1 MTLRYFMMKIR
12 NFIFGIALICAIC
25 FSSCS
30 DGSSSPDS
38 NDTENT
44 ANGTESTTND
54 TSAKVLDLRIKKN
67 GVVYNPNRSIENAAE
82 VTQTEHVKATA
93 VSGGIQFEITLPENA
108 SYLEI
113 RRLEDIEGMEDFWTT
128 RCELENAWY
137 YAGETYTF
145 VYPLCEP
152 GEKYKFN
159 IGMQVTNEN
168 NISKDLDAEIII
180 ITATD
185 GIGDINYSNLT
196 SRHIDLSYDGTK
208 PTVKVLNVIPPEG
221 ENVKTR
227 IGYYAQ
233 NSSTESDWNND
244 TIWFGNYFGKKSDTI
259 SSSELH
265 DAKDYTY
272 PDNPIYYSKDSKIL
286 TSQDDGETWEKD
298 EEAMKECQE
307 LLATGFSYF
316 FESTKKSCLL
326 AQYAYTFEVKE
337 MENPER
343 YVWRTAILDSDI
355 IKVK

>member
-1 MTLRYFMMKIR
+1 MKIR
-12 NFIFGIALICAIC
+12 NFIFGIAFICAIC
-25 FSSCS
+25 FTSCS
-30 DGSSSPDS
+30 DGSSSSDS
-38 NDTENT
+38 NDT
-44 ANGTESTTND
+44 S
-54 TSAKVLDLRIKKN
+54 SRVLDLRIKKN
-67 GVVYNPNRSIENAAE
+67 GVVHNSSRSIENAAE
-82 VTQTEHVKATA
+82 ITQTDHVKATA
-93 VSGGIQFEITLPENA
+93 VSGGIQFEISLPENA

-128 RCELENAWY
+128 RCEPQNIWY
-137 YAGETYTF
+137 YAGQTYTF

-159 IGMQVTNEN
+159 IGIETTENGVTTTLPE
-168 NISKDLDAEIII
+168 EIII
-180 ITATD
+180 IIATD

-233 NSSTESDWNND
+233 NSSTGSDWKND
-244 TIWFGNYFGKKSDTI
+244 TIWFGNYVGDKSETI
-259 SSSELH
+259 SSSELYN
-265 DAKDYTY
+265 AKDYTD
-272 PDNPIYYSKDSKIL
+272 PDNQVSYEKDTEIWTSKD
-286 TSQDDGETWEKD
+286 DGKTWEKD
-298 EEAMKECQE
+298 EEAMKYCQE
-307 LLATGFSYF
+307 LLATGFSHF
-316 FESTKKSCLL
+316 FESTNKSCLL
-326 AQYAYTFEVKE
+326 AQYAYTFEVNE

>member
-1 MTLRYFMMKIR
+1 MKIR
-12 NFIFGIALICAIC
+12 NFIFGIALISAIC

-30 DGSSSPDS
+30 DGSSSSDS
-38 NDTENT
+38 DSTENT
-44 ANGTESTTND
+44 

-67 GVVYNPNRSIENAAE
+67 GVVYNSSRSIESAAE
-82 VTQTEHVKATA
+82 ITQTAHVKAAA
-93 VSGGIQFEITLPENA
+93 VSGGIQFEISLPENA
-108 SYLEI
+108 TYLEI
-113 RRLEDIEGMEDFWTT
+113 RRLEDIEGTEDFWTT
-128 RCELENAWY
+128 RCEVQNIWY
-137 YAGETYTF
+137 YAGQTYTF

-159 IGMQVTNEN
+159 IGIETTENGVTTT
-168 NISKDLDAEIII
+168 LPQEIII

-185 GIGDINYSNLT
+185 GIGDIDYSNLK

-233 NSSTESDWNND
+233 NSSTEQNWNND
-244 TIWFGNYFGKKSDTI
+244 ALWFGNYVGDKSDTI
-259 SSSELH
+259 SSSELYN
-265 DAKDYTY
+265 AKDYTDPENQVSY
-272 PDNPIYYSKDSKIL
+272 EKDVKVWTSK
-286 TSQDDGETWEKD
+286 DDGETWEID
-298 EEAMKECQE
+298 EEATKEGQE

-316 FESTKKSCLL
+316 LESTNKSCLF

-337 MENPER
+337 MENSER

-355 IKVK
+355 IKIK

>member
-12 NFIFGIALICAIC
+12 NFVFGIAFICAIC
-25 FSSCS
+25 FTSCS
-30 DGSSSPDS
+30 DGSSSSDS
-38 NDTENT
+38 NE
-44 ANGTESTTND
+44 
-54 TSAKVLDLRIKKN
+54 TSSRVLDLRIKKN
-67 GVVYNPNRSIENAAE
+67 GVVHNSSRSIENAAE
-82 VTQTEHVKATA
+82 ITQTDHVKATA
-93 VSGGIQFEITLPENA
+93 VSGGIQFEIALPSDA

-128 RCELENAWY
+128 RCELQDAWQY
-137 YAGETYTF
+137 KERTYTF

-159 IGMQVTNEN
+159 IGIETTEN
-168 NISKDLDAEIII
+168 GIMKPIPEEIII

-185 GIGDINYSNLT
+185 GIGDIDYSNLK

-221 ENVKTR
+221 DNVKTR

-233 NSSTESDWNND
+233 NPSTESDWVND
-244 TIWFGNYFGKKSDTI
+244 TIWFGNYLGKKSETI

-265 DAKDYTY
+265 DAKDYTD
-272 PDNPIYYSKDSKIL
+272 PENPFYYSKDSKIL
-286 TSQDDGETWEKD
+286 KSQDDGKTWEED
-298 EEAMKECQE
+298 EEATKECQE
-307 LLATGFSYF
+307 LLKTGFSHF
-316 FESTKKSCLL
+316 FESTNKSCLL
-326 AQYAYTFEVKE
+326 AQYAYTFEVNE

>member
-12 NFIFGIALICAIC
+12 NFIFGISLICAIC

-30 DGSSSPDS
+30 DGSSSSDS
-38 NDTENT
+38 DD
-44 ANGTESTTND
+44 TESTTND

-67 GVVYNPNRSIENAAE
+67 GVVYNPSRSIENAAE
-82 VTQTEHVKATA
+82 ITQTTHVKATA
-93 VSGGIQFEITLPENA
+93 VSGGIQFEIALPSDA
-108 SYLEI
+108 TYLEI

-128 RCELENAWY
+128 RCELTNAWY
-137 YAGETYTF
+137 YAGQTYTF

-159 IGMQVTNEN
+159 IGIQVTDEKQN
-168 NISKDLDAEIII
+168 SKDLDAEIII

-221 ENVKTR
+221 DNVGTR
-227 IGYYAQ
+227 IAYYAK
-233 NSSTESDWNND
+233 NSSTETDWNND
-244 TIWFGNYFGKKSDTI
+244 VIWFGNYLGKKTDTDTV
-259 SSSELH
+259 SSTKLH
-265 DAKDYTY
+265 DAKDYT
-272 PDNPIYYSKDSKIL
+272 NPKNPVYYLEDK
-286 TSQDDGETWEKD
+286 E
-298 EEAMKECQE
+298 ECQE
-307 LLATGFSYF
+307 LLATGFSHF
-316 FESTKKSCLL
+316 LESTNKSYLFV
-326 AQYAYTFEVKE
+326 QYAYTFEVNE

>member
-12 NFIFGIALICAIC
+12 NFIFGIALICSIC
-25 FSSCS
+25 FTSCS
-30 DGSSSPDS
+30 DGSSSSDS
-38 NDTENT
+38 NE
-44 ANGTESTTND
+44 
-54 TSAKVLDLRIKKN
+54 TSSRVLDLRIKKN
-67 GVVYNPNRSIENAAE
+67 GVVHNSSRSIENAAE
-82 VTQTEHVKATA
+82 ITQTAHVKATA
-93 VSGGIQFEITLPENA
+93 VSGGIQFEIALPSDA

-128 RCELENAWY
+128 RCELQDAWQY
-137 YAGETYTF
+137 KGQTYKF

-159 IGMQVTNEN
+159 IGIQVTDEKQN
-168 NISKDLDAEIII
+168 SKDLDAEIII

-185 GIGDINYSNLT
+185 GIGDIDYSNLK

-221 ENVKTR
+221 DNVGTR
-227 IGYYAQ
+227 IAYYAK
-233 NSSTESDWNND
+233 NSSTETDWNND
-244 TIWFGNYFGKKSDTI
+244 TIWFGNYIGDKSETI
-259 SSSELH
+259 SSTKLH
-265 DAKDYTY
+265 DAKDYT
-272 PDNPIYYSKDSKIL
+272 NPQNPVFYEEDSKIL
-286 TSQDDGETWEKD
+286 KSEDGGKNWKID
-298 EEAMKECQE
+298 EEATKECQE

-316 FESTKKSCLL
+316 LKSTNKSYLF
-326 AQYAYTFEVKE
+326 AQYAYTFEVNE

>member
-12 NFIFGIALICAIC
+12 NFVFGIAFICAIC
-25 FSSCS
+25 FTSCS
-30 DGSSSPDS
+30 DGSSSSDS
-38 NDTENT
+38 NE
-44 ANGTESTTND
+44 
-54 TSAKVLDLRIKKN
+54 TSSRVLDLRIKKN
-67 GVVYNPNRSIENAAE
+67 GVVHNSSRSIENAAE
-82 VTQTEHVKATA
+82 ITQTAHVKATA
-93 VSGGIQFEITLPENA
+93 VSGGIQFEIALPSDA

-128 RCELENAWY
+128 RCELQDAWLY
-137 YAGETYTF
+137 KKQTYKF

-159 IGMQVTNEN
+159 IGIQVTDEKQN
-168 NISKDLDAEIII
+168 SKDLDAEIII

-185 GIGDINYSNLT
+185 GIGDIDYSNLK

-233 NSSTESDWNND
+233 NSSTGSDWKND
-244 TIWFGNYFGKKSDTI
+244 TIWFGNYVGDKSETI
-259 SSSELH
+259 SSSELYN
-265 DAKDYTY
+265 AKDYTD
-272 PDNPIYYSKDSKIL
+272 PDNQVSYEKDTVIWTSKD
-286 TSQDDGETWEKD
+286 DGQTWEKD

>member
-1 MTLRYFMMKIR
+1 MKIR
-12 NFIFGIALICAIC
+12 NFVFGIALVSALC
-25 FSSCS
+25 FTSCS
-30 DGSSSPDS
+30 DGSSSSDS
-38 NDTENT
+38 NE
-44 ANGTESTTND
+44 
-54 TSAKVLDLRIKKN
+54 TSSRVLDLRIKKN
-67 GVVYNPNRSIENAAE
+67 GVVYNSSRSIENATE
-82 VTQTEHVKATA
+82 ITQTAHVKATA
-93 VSGGIQFEITLPENA
+93 VSGGIQFEIALPSDA

-128 RCELENAWY
+128 RCELQDAWQY
-137 YAGETYTF
+137 KEQTYKF

-159 IGMQVTNEN
+159 IGIQVTDEKQN
-168 NISKDLDAEIII
+168 SKDLDAEIII

-185 GIGDINYSNLT
+185 GIGDIDYSNLT

-221 ENVKTR
+221 DNVKTR

-233 NSSTESDWNND
+233 NSSTESDWVND
-244 TIWFGNYFGKKSDTI
+244 TIWFGNYLGKKSETI

-265 DAKDYTY
+265 DAKDYTD
-272 PDNPIYYSKDSKIL
+272 PENPFYYSKDSKIL
-286 TSQDDGETWEKD
+286 KSQDDGKTWEED
-298 EEAMKECQE
+298 EEATKECQE

-316 FESTKKSCLL
+316 FESTKKSYLF
-326 AQYAYTFEVKE
+326 AQYAYTFEVNE
-337 MENPER
+337 MEKPER

>member
-1 MTLRYFMMKIR
+1 MKIR
-12 NFIFGIALICAIC
+12 NFIFGISLVSALC
-25 FSSCS
+25 FTSCS
-30 DGSSSPDS
+30 DGSSSSDS
-38 NDTENT
+38 NDT
-44 ANGTESTTND
+44 S
-54 TSAKVLDLRIKKN
+54 SRVLDLRIKKN
-67 GVVYNPNRSIENAAE
+67 GVVHNSSRSIENAAE
-82 VTQTEHVKATA
+82 ITQTAHVKATA
-93 VSGGIQFEITLPENA
+93 VSGGIQFEIALPSDA

-128 RCELENAWY
+128 RCEPQNILE
-137 YAGETYTF
+137 YAGKTYTF

-159 IGMQVTNEN
+159 IGIETTTINNVTTTLPE
-168 NISKDLDAEIII
+168 EIII

-185 GIGDINYSNLT
+185 GIGDIDYSNLK

-221 ENVKTR
+221 DNVETR

-244 TIWFGNYFGKKSDTI
+244 TIWFGNYIGDKSETI
-259 SSSELH
+259 SSTKLH
-265 DAKDYTY
+265 NAKDYT
-272 PDNPIYYSKDSKIL
+272 NPNSPVYYEEDSKIL
-286 TSQDDGETWEKD
+286 KSEDGGKNWKID
-298 EEAMKECQE
+298 EEATKECQE
-307 LLATGFSYF
+307 LLKTGFSHF
-316 FESTKKSCLL
+316 FESTNKSYLF
-326 AQYAYTFEVKE
+326 AQYAYTFEVNE

>member
-1 MTLRYFMMKIR
+1 MKIR
-12 NFIFGIALICAIC
+12 NFIFGISLICAIC

-30 DGSSSPDS
+30 DGSSSSDS

-44 ANGTESTTND
+44 TNGTESTTTD
-54 TSAKVLDLRIKKN
+54 TSSRVLDLRIKKN
-67 GVVYNPNRSIENAAE
+67 GVVHNSSRSIENAAE
-82 VTQTEHVKATA
+82 ITQTAHVKATA
-93 VSGGIQFEITLPENA
+93 VSGGIQFEIALPNDA
-108 SYLEI
+108 TYLEI

-128 RCELENAWY
+128 RCEPQNIWY
-137 YAGETYTF
+137 YAGQTYTF

-159 IGMQVTNEN
+159 IGIETTENGVTTTLPE
-168 NISKDLDAEIII
+168 EIII
-180 ITATD
+180 IIATD

-227 IGYYAQ
+227 IGYYAK
-233 NSSTESDWNND
+233 NSSTETDWNND
-244 TIWFGNYFGKKSDTI
+244 VIWFGNYFGKKSDTV
-259 SSSELH
+259 SSSKLYN
-265 DAKDYTY
+265 AKDYT
-272 PDNPIYYSKDSKIL
+272 NPNSPVYY
-286 TSQDDGETWEKD
+286 
-298 EEAMKECQE
+298 EEATKECQE

-316 FESTKKSCLL
+316 LKSTNKSYLF
-326 AQYAYTFEVKE
+326 AQYAYTFEVNE

>member
-1 MTLRYFMMKIR
+1 MKIR

-25 FSSCS
+25 FTSCS
-30 DGSSSPDS
+30 DGSSSSDS
-38 NDTENT
+38 NE
-44 ANGTESTTND
+44 
-54 TSAKVLDLRIKKN
+54 TSSRVLDLRIKKN
-67 GVVYNPNRSIENAAE
+67 GVVHNSSRSIENAAE
-82 VTQTEHVKATA
+82 ITQTAHVKATA
-93 VSGGIQFEITLPENA
+93 VSGGIQFEIALPSDA

-128 RCELENAWY
+128 RCELQDAWQY
-137 YAGETYTF
+137 KGQTYKF

-159 IGMQVTNEN
+159 IGIQVTDEKQN
-168 NISKDLDAEIII
+168 SKDLDAEIII

-185 GIGDINYSNLT
+185 GIGDIDYSNLK

-221 ENVKTR
+221 DNVETR

-233 NSSTESDWNND
+233 NSSTESDWVND
-244 TIWFGNYFGKKSDTI
+244 TIWFGNYLGKKSETI

-265 DAKDYTY
+265 DAKDYTD
-272 PDNPIYYSKDSKIL
+272 PENPFYYSKDSKIL
-286 TSQDDGETWEKD
+286 KSQDDGKTWEED
-298 EEAMKECQE
+298 EEATKECQE
-307 LLATGFSYF
+307 LLKTGFSHF
-316 FESTKKSCLL
+316 FESTNKSYLF
-326 AQYAYTFEVKE
+326 AQYAYTFEVNE

>member
-1 MTLRYFMMKIR
+1 MKIR

-25 FSSCS
+25 FTSCS
-30 DGSSSPDS
+30 DGSSSSDS
-38 NDTENT
+38 NE
-44 ANGTESTTND
+44 
-54 TSAKVLDLRIKKN
+54 TSSRVLDLRIKKN
-67 GVVYNPNRSIENAAE
+67 GVVHNSSRSIENAAE
-82 VTQTEHVKATA
+82 ITQTAHVKATA
-93 VSGGIQFEITLPENA
+93 VSGGIQFEIALPSDA

-113 RRLEDIEGMEDFWTT
+113 RRLEDIEGREDFWTT
-128 RCELENAWY
+128 RCEPQNIWY
-137 YAGETYTF
+137 YAGQTYTF

-159 IGMQVTNEN
+159 IGIETTENGVTTTLPE
-168 NISKDLDAEIII
+168 EIII

-233 NSSTESDWNND
+233 NSSTGSDWKND
-244 TIWFGNYFGKKSDTI
+244 TIWFGNYVGDKSDTI
-259 SSSELH
+259 SSSELYN
-265 DAKDYTY
+265 AKDYT
-272 PDNPIYYSKDSKIL
+272 NPNSPVYYEEDSKIL
-286 TSQDDGETWEKD
+286 KSEDGGKNWKID
-298 EEAMKECQE
+298 EEATKECQE
-307 LLATGFSYF
+307 LLKTGFSRF
-316 FESTKKSCLL
+316 FESTNKSCLL
-326 AQYAYTFEVKE
+326 AQYAYTFEVNE

>member
-1 MTLRYFMMKIR
+1 MKIR

-25 FSSCS
+25 FTSCS
-30 DGSSSPDS
+30 DGSSSSDS
-38 NDTENT
+38 NE
-44 ANGTESTTND
+44 
-54 TSAKVLDLRIKKN
+54 TSSRVLDLRIKKN
-67 GVVYNPNRSIENAAE
+67 GVVHNSSRSIENAAE
-82 VTQTEHVKATA
+82 ITQTAHVKATA
-93 VSGGIQFEITLPENA
+93 VSGGIQFEIALPSDA

-128 RCELENAWY
+128 RCELQDAWQY
-137 YAGETYTF
+137 KERTYTF

-159 IGMQVTNEN
+159 IGIETTTINNVTTTLPE
-168 NISKDLDAEIII
+168 EIII

-185 GIGDINYSNLT
+185 GIGDIDYSNLK

-221 ENVKTR
+221 DNVETR

-233 NSSTESDWNND
+233 NSNKND
-244 TIWFGNYFGKKSDTI
+244 TIWFGNYIGDKSETI
-259 SSSELH
+259 SSTKLH
-265 DAKDYTY
+265 NAKDYT
-272 PDNPIYYSKDSKIL
+272 NPNSPVYYEEDSKIL
-286 TSQDDGETWEKD
+286 KSEDGGKNWKID
-298 EEAMKECQE
+298 EEATKERQE
-307 LLATGFSYF
+307 LLKTGFSHF
-316 FESTKKSCLL
+316 FESTNKSCLL
-326 AQYAYTFEVKE
+326 AQYAYTFEVNE

>member
-12 NFIFGIALICAIC
+12 NFIFGISLICAIC

-30 DGSSSPDS
+30 DGSSSSDS
-38 NDTENT
+38 DD
-44 ANGTESTTND
+44 TESTTND

-67 GVVYNPNRSIENAAE
+67 GVVYNPSRSIENAAE
-82 VTQTEHVKATA
+82 ITQTTHVKATA
-93 VSGGIQFEITLPENA
+93 VSGGIQFEIELPSDA
-108 SYLEI
+108 TYLEI

-128 RCELENAWY
+128 RCELQDAWY
-137 YAGETYTF
+137 YAGKTYTF

-159 IGMQVTNEN
+159 IGIQVNA
-168 NISKDLDAEIII
+168 KDLDAEIII

-185 GIGDINYSNLT
+185 GIGDINYSNLK

-208 PTVKVLNVIPPEG
+208 PTVKVSNVIPPEG
-221 ENVKTR
+221 DNVETR

-233 NSSTESDWNND
+233 NSSTESDWVND
-244 TIWFGNYFGKKSDTI
+244 TIWFGNYFGKKSETI
-259 SSSELH
+259 SSSELYN
-265 DAKDYTY
+265 AKDYTD
-272 PDNPIYYSKDSKIL
+272 PENPVPYEKDSKIW
-286 TSQDDGETWEKD
+286 TSQDNGETWEID
-298 EEAMKECQE
+298 EEATKKGQE
-307 LLATGFSYF
+307 LLETGFSYF
-316 FESTKKSCLL
+316 FESTNKSCLL

-343 YVWRTAILDSDI
+343 YTWRTAILDSDI

>member
-12 NFIFGIALICAIC
+12 NFIFGISLICAIC

-30 DGSSSPDS
+30 DGSSSSDS
-38 NDTENT
+38 DD
-44 ANGTESTTND
+44 TESTTND

-67 GVVYNPNRSIENAAE
+67 GVVHNSSRSIENAAE
-82 VTQTEHVKATA
+82 ITQTAHVKATA
-93 VSGGIQFEITLPENA
+93 VSGGIQFEIALPSDA
-108 SYLEI
+108 TYLEI

-128 RCELENAWY
+128 RCELQDAWKY
-137 YAGETYTF
+137 KGQTYKF

-159 IGMQVTNEN
+159 IGIQVTDEKQN
-168 NISKDLDAEIII
+168 SKDLDAEIII

-221 ENVKTR
+221 DNVGTR
-227 IGYYAQ
+227 IAYYAK
-233 NSSTESDWNND
+233 NSSTETDWNND
-244 TIWFGNYFGKKSDTI
+244 VIWFGNYLGKKTDTDTV
-259 SSSELH
+259 SSTKLH
-265 DAKDYTY
+265 DAKDYT
-272 PDNPIYYSKDSKIL
+272 NPKNPVYYLEDK
-286 TSQDDGETWEKD
+286 E
-298 EEAMKECQE
+298 ECQE

-316 FESTKKSCLL
+316 FESTNKSCLL

-343 YVWRTAILDSDI
+343 YTWRTAILDSDA
-355 IKVK
+355 IKIK

>member
-12 NFIFGIALICAIC
+12 NFIFGISLICAIC

-30 DGSSSPDS
+30 DGSSSSDS
-38 NDTENT
+38 DD
-44 ANGTESTTND
+44 TESTTND

-67 GVVYNPNRSIENAAE
+67 GVVYNPSRSIENAAE
-82 VTQTEHVKATA
+82 ITQTTHVKATA
-93 VSGGIQFEITLPENA
+93 VSGGIQFEIALPSDA
-108 SYLEI
+108 TYLEI

-128 RCELENAWY
+128 RCELQDAWY
-137 YAGETYTF
+137 YAGKTYTF

-159 IGMQVTNEN
+159 IGIQVNA
-168 NISKDLDAEIII
+168 KDLDAEIII

-185 GIGDINYSNLT
+185 GIGDINYSNLK

-208 PTVKVLNVIPPEG
+208 PTVKVSNVIPPEG
-221 ENVKTR
+221 DNVETR

-233 NSSTESDWNND
+233 NSSTESDWVND
-244 TIWFGNYFGKKSDTI
+244 TIWFGNYFGKKSETI
-259 SSSELH
+259 SSSELYN
-265 DAKDYTY
+265 AKDYTD
-272 PDNPIYYSKDSKIL
+272 PENPVPYEKDSKIW
-286 TSQDDGETWEKD
+286 TSQDNGETWEID
-298 EEAMKECQE
+298 EEATKKGQE
-307 LLATGFSYF
+307 LLETGFSYF
-316 FESTKKSCLL
+316 FESTNKSCLL

-343 YVWRTAILDSDI
+343 YTWRTAILDSDI

>member
-12 NFIFGIALICAIC
+12 NFVFGIAFICAIC
-25 FSSCS
+25 FTSCS
-30 DGSSSPDS
+30 DGSSSSDS
-38 NDTENT
+38 NE
-44 ANGTESTTND
+44 
-54 TSAKVLDLRIKKN
+54 TSSRVLDLRIKKN
-67 GVVYNPNRSIENAAE
+67 GVVHNSSRSIENAAE
-82 VTQTEHVKATA
+82 ITQTAHVKATA
-93 VSGGIQFEITLPENA
+93 VSGGIQFEIALPSDA

-128 RCELENAWY
+128 RCELQDAWQY
-137 YAGETYTF
+137 KGQTYKF

-159 IGMQVTNEN
+159 IGIQVTDEKQN
-168 NISKDLDAEIII
+168 SKDLDAEIII

-185 GIGDINYSNLT
+185 GIGDIDYSNLT

-221 ENVKTR
+221 DNVGTR
-227 IGYYAQ
+227 IAYYAK
-233 NSSTESDWNND
+233 NSSTETDWNND
-244 TIWFGNYFGKKSDTI
+244 TIWFGNYIGDKSETI
-259 SSSELH
+259 SSTKLH
-265 DAKDYTY
+265 DAKDYT
-272 PDNPIYYSKDSKIL
+272 NPQNPVFYEEDSKIL
-286 TSQDDGETWEKD
+286 KSEDGGKNWKID
-298 EEAMKECQE
+298 EEATKECQE

-316 FESTKKSCLL
+316 LKSTNKSYLF
-326 AQYAYTFEVKE
+326 AQYAYTFEVNE